1 MGNRNCC
8 PFLFLFVHLQSMKN
22 KITFLV
28 VMVLFVI
35 PTIVQAQSVVAS
47 IVRLTI
53 KDNKG
58 LPINLQCGLRTE
70 ATDGLDLNLSEEII
84 PNFHPPCINNFHAAF
99 REPDGNSVSWGSF
112 WTYTDFRAL
121 SYNPP
126 RENYFA
132 ITLCAGDR
140 PYVDFSWEIDGKDG
154 LESALLTDRFGNVV
168 VADLLQTTS
177 IRSTLFTE
185 NYRIMLKNK
194 PTVSVNHENV
204 AESTTIYPNPASNS
218 LLIRHGNDVS
228 SIEVTTLIGSNV
240 LSFSPKNNETFSN
253 LNISNLSAGS
263 YIVRI
268 ISVKN
273 SIETLIFVKQ

>member
-1 MGNRNCC
+1 
-8 PFLFLFVHLQSMKN
+8 MKN

>member
-1 MGNRNCC
+1 
-8 PFLFLFVHLQSMKN
+8 MKN

-28 VMVLFVI
+28 VMVLLVT
-35 PTIVQAQSVVAS
+35 PTIVAAQSVFAS

-53 KDNKG
+53 KDNNG
-58 LPINLQCGLRTE
+58 LPINLQCGLRPD
-70 ATDGLDLNLSEEII
+70 ATDGLDANINEEII

-99 REPDGNSVSWGSF
+99 REPDGNSISWGSF
-112 WTYTDFRAL
+112 WTYTDFRSL

-154 LESALLTDRFGNVV
+154 LETAQLTDRFGNVV
-168 VADLLQTTS
+168 VANLLETS
-177 IRSTLFTE
+177 SVRSTLFTE
-185 NYRIMLKNK
+185 NYRIVLKNK
-194 PTVSVNHENV
+194 PTVSVNEENLV
-204 AESTTIYPNPASNS
+204 ESTTLYPNPASNS

-228 SIEVTTLIGSNV
+228 SIDVTTMLGSNV
-240 LSFSPKNNETFSN
+240 VSFSPKNNETNST
-253 LNISNLSAGS
+253 LNVSNLSSGT

-268 ISVKN
+268 LSFNN
-273 SIETLIFVKQ
+273 SIETKIFVKQ